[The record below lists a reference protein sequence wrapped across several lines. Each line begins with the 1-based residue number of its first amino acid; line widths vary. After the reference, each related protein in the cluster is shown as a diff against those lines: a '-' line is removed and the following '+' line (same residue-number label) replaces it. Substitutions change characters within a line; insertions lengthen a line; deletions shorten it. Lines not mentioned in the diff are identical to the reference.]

1 MAYDMKPDFEYDP
14 NEYIMVEDRLKRMV
28 REAVDIRDEMAA
40 LIKTVD
46 PSDEATFPTFYKATQ
61 AMAHALYRHKWAQ
74 EVIDKH
80 DEKEKDAG
88 INEHGHVVR
97 DDDVP
102 WLFWFLQIQRRD
114 LARRI
119 IDHPRHPLTVNL
131 TGFFNTEGYTAMAVF
146 VDDFVQIA
154 PSLRS
159 IDLGDDDPLRNTI

>member
-1 MAYDMKPDFEYDP
+1 MAYDMQTAFTYDP

-28 REAVDIRDEMAA
+28 REAVEIRDEMAD
-40 LIKTVD
+40 LLRTLE
-46 PSDEATFPTFYKATQ
+46 PGDENTFPAFYKATQ
-61 AMAHALYRHKWAQ
+61 AMAHAIYRHKWAQ
-74 EVIDKH
+74 DVIDKH

-114 LARRI
+114 LTRRI

-131 TGFFNTEGYTAMAVF
+131 TGFFNTEAYAAMAVF

-154 PSLRS
+154 PSLRN
-159 IDLGDDDPLRNTI
+159 IDLGEDDPLRNTI